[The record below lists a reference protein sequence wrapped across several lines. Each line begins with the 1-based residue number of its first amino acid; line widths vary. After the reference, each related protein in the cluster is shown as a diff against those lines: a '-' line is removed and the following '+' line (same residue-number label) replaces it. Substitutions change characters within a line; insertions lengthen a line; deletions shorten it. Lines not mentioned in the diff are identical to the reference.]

1 MVSRGAPVG
10 AQSTKTHL
18 ISVYDRGESRAFI
31 SEAETVGAALEEQ
44 GFILDDRDV
53 VEPGREE
60 VLIAPEYQ
68 VNIYRA
74 RPVIIE
80 DGATRIATVSAYQT
94 PLQIVRDV

>member
-1 MVSRGAPVG
+1 MLSLPKMGWVVQSVLGIGLILVVYLGIQMVSHGAPVG
-10 AQSTKTHL
+10 AQSTKIHL

-60 VLIAPEYQ
+60 
-68 VNIYRA
+68 
-74 RPVIIE
+74 
-80 DGATRIATVSAYQT
+80 
-94 PLQIVRDV
+94 